1 MPSIRKKTYFYLLSA
16 LLILLTACGPA
27 VALEE
32 TAQGGASPEQVV
44 ESFLEDLNAAL
55 NDPSL
60 DDVEVRRGWA
70 ERLAGYFAPSERV
83 DQRVAL
89 GEMLAGFV
97 VNARRPVVGERMVM
111 ELTYTTVDELSRTEE
126 TALVEVVDGAFVLR
140 WLNAEGEPLRERSG
154 NIMEIIG
161 QTSGGLPVLRVGAQW
176 FLTEG

>member
-1 MPSIRKKTYFYLLSA
+1 
-16 LLILLTACGPA
+16 
-27 VALEE
+27 
-32 TAQGGASPEQVV
+32 
-44 ESFLEDLNAAL
+44 
-55 NDPSL
+55 
-60 DDVEVRRGWA
+60 
-70 ERLAGYFAPSERV
+70 
-83 DQRVAL
+83 
-89 GEMLAGFV
+89 
-97 VNARRPVVGERMVM
+97 MVM